1 MKTAPNSMLKKPL
14 ALMILAASVSMGS
27 TAMAAEAS
35 QSNQS
40 QAEQIAALK
49 QALAAQQEQLN
60 ALTAA
65 LESQMSP
72 QPSAVASSN
81 SGASMS
87 SAYQTAAGL
96 GAAGQ
101 VTAPVPNAFSGLQT
115 GQTSLGGYA
124 EAHYNNLNGDTAAQ
138 DKTEI
143 DLHRFVLFLGHQFS
157 EDVRFYSELEVEHAV
172 AGEGADGEV
181 ELEQAFIEGDY
192 MRGHAARAGVFLM
205 PVGLLNETHEP
216 DTFYGVE
223 RNNVERNIIPTTW
236 WEAGLGA
243 SGEVLPGL
251 SYNASVTS
259 GLKLADGDFKVRDGR
274 QKASE
279 ADANDL
285 AYTAALSYV
294 AAPGVTIGGTVQYQ
308 SDLTQSDPAST
319 VGRIDGVL
327 TEAHID
333 VQRGNLGLRALVA
346 NWSFDDEINQLA
358 DGADQ
363 QFGWYLEPSYLLSDN
378 LGVFA
383 RYSEWD
389 NQAGANLAT
398 KTDQIDLGFNY
409 WLVDNVVL
417 KADYQIQDSEADKGQ
432 DGFNLGVG
440 WSF

>member
-49 QALAAQQEQLN
+49 QALAAQQEQLD

-65 LESQMSP
+65 LESQMSA
-72 QPSAVASSN
+72 QPSAVSSTATGATM
-81 SGASMS
+81 SGAPQSNTTTLS
-87 SAYQTAAGL
+87 HS
-96 GAAGQ
+96 
-101 VTAPVPNAFSGLQT
+101 PFSGLQT

-181 ELEQAFIEGDY
+181 ELEQAFIEWDY
-192 MRGHAARAGVFLM
+192 MQGHAARAGVFLP

-236 WEAGLGA
+236 WEAGIGA

-259 GLKLADGDFKVRDGR
+259 GLKLAEGDFKVRDGR

-285 AYTAALSYV
+285 AYTAALNYV
-294 AAPGVTIGGTVQYQ
+294 AAPGVTIGAAVQYQ

-333 VQRGNLGLRALVA
+333 MQRGNLGLRALVA

-358 DGADQ
+358 EGADQ

-409 WLVDNVVL
+409 WLVDTVVL

>member
-49 QALAAQQEQLN
+49 QALAAQQEQLD

-65 LESQMSP
+65 LESQMSA
-72 QPSAVASSN
+72 QPSAVSSTATGATM
-81 SGASMS
+81 SGAPQSNTTTLS
-87 SAYQTAAGL
+87 PS
-96 GAAGQ
+96 
-101 VTAPVPNAFSGLQT
+101 PFSGLQT

-143 DLHRFVLFLGHQFS
+143 DLHRFVLFFGHQFS

-172 AGEGADGEV
+172 AGEGADGVV
-181 ELEQAFIEGDY
+181 ELEQAFIEWDY

-205 PVGLLNETHEP
+205 PVGLINETHEP

-236 WEAGLGA
+236 GEAGIGA

>member
-1 MKTAPNSMLKKPL
+1 
-14 ALMILAASVSMGS
+14 MGS
-27 TAMAAEAS
+27 TAMAAEAN

-65 LESQMSP
+65 LESQMSA
-72 QPSAVASSN
+72 QPSAVSSSTN
-81 SGASMS
+81 G
-87 SAYQTAAGL
+87 
-96 GAAGQ
+96 
-101 VTAPVPNAFSGLQT
+101 VTATDAPQSTNTTLSPSPFSGLQT

-124 EAHYNNLNGDTAAQ
+124 EVHYNNLNGDTAAQ

-143 DLHRFVLFLGHQFS
+143 DLHRFVLFFGHQFS
-157 EDVRFYSELEVEHAV
+157 ENVRAYAELEVEHAV
-172 AGEGADGEV
+172 AGEGAEGEV
-181 ELEQAFIEGDY
+181 ELEQAFIEWDY
-192 MRGHAARAGVFLM
+192 MQGHAARAGVFLL

-223 RNNVERNIIPTTW
+223 RNNVEKNIIPTTW
-236 WEAGLGA
+236 WEAGIGA
-243 SGEVLPGL
+243 TGEVLPGL

-285 AYTAALSYV
+285 AYTAALNYV
-294 AAPGVTIGGTVQYQ
+294 AAPGITIGGTVQYQ

-319 VGRIDGVL
+319 VGRIDGFL

-417 KADYQIQDSEADKGQ
+417 KADYQIQDSEANKGQ

>member
-27 TAMAAEAS
+27 NAMATEAS

-49 QALAAQQEQLN
+49 QALAAQQEQLD

-65 LESQMSP
+65 LESQMSA
-72 QPSAVASSN
+72 QPSAVSSSTN
-81 SGASMS
+81 G
-87 SAYQTAAGL
+87 
-96 GAAGQ
+96 
-101 VTAPVPNAFSGLQT
+101 VTATDAPQSTNTTLSPSPFSGLQA

-124 EAHYNNLNGDTAAQ
+124 EVHYNNLNGDTAAQ

-181 ELEQAFIEGDY
+181 ELEQAFIEWDY

-223 RNNVERNIIPTTW
+223 RNNVEKNIIPTTW
-236 WEAGLGA
+236 WEAGIGA
-243 SGEVLPGL
+243 TGEVLPGL

-417 KADYQIQDSEADKGQ
+417 KADYQIQDSEANKGQ

>member
-1 MKTAPNSMLKKPL
+1 MKTAPNSMIKKPL
-14 ALMILAASVSMGS
+14 ALMILAASVSIGS

-40 QAEQIAALK
+40 QAEQIAQLK

-65 LESQMSP
+65 LESQMSA
-72 QPSAVASSN
+72 QPSAVSSSA
-81 SGASMS
+81 SGATMS
-87 SAYQTAAGL
+87 GAQQTGAPQTATT
-96 GAAGQ
+96 AAS
-101 VTAPVPNAFSGLQT
+101 PSPFSGLQT

-124 EAHYNNLNGDTAAQ
+124 EVHYNNLNGDTAAQ

-181 ELEQAFIEGDY
+181 ELEQAFIEWDY

-417 KADYQIQDSEADKGQ
+417 KADYQIQDSEANKGQ

>member
-27 TAMAAEAS
+27 TAMAAEAN

-65 LESQMSP
+65 LESQMSA
-72 QPSAVASSN
+72 QPSAVSSSTN
-81 SGASMS
+81 G
-87 SAYQTAAGL
+87 
-96 GAAGQ
+96 
-101 VTAPVPNAFSGLQT
+101 VTATDAPQSTNTTLSPSPFSGLQT

-124 EAHYNNLNGDTAAQ
+124 EVHYNNLNGDTAAQ

-181 ELEQAFIEGDY
+181 ELEQAFIEWDY

-409 WLVDNVVL
+409 WLVENVVL